1 MSPQPRISPRLIRQL
16 EGRCC
21 YGACPAQAADGSDY
35 CAPHAETEAVRQA
48 DNRKRQRQA
57 RADVA
62 RCIESGCGRKVDR
75 VRRADGSAVL
85 RRCGTC
91 ARAKNVG
98 RRTIRRGVTDHGA
111 GVTSAVATAATV
123 KLEVGRDG
131 ATRTRYCPR
140 PGQRGGP
147 SKEEVRRARLR
158 LVTDALRL
166 VGVFQGAYDEAT
178 LAQIDALPRIQ
189 RAEAKALLASSLVR
203 AARLLL
209 LVAEEEDPE
218 LRGTCAGCGRSHE
231 AD

>member
-1 MSPQPRISPRLIRQL
+1 MDRAKRL
-16 EGRCC
+16 
-21 YGACPAQAADGSDY
+21 AASRVPDN
-35 CAPHAETEAVRQA
+35 
-48 DNRKRQRQA
+48 DNR
-57 RADVA
+57 VP
-62 RCIESGCGRKVDR
+62 
-75 VRRADGSAVL
+75 
-85 RRCGTC
+85 GTE
-91 ARAKNVG
+91 
-98 RRTIRRGVTDHGA
+98 
-111 GVTSAVATAATV
+111 ATAATV
-123 KLEVGRDG
+123 KLEIGRDG

-158 LVTDALRL
+158 LVADALRL
-166 VGVFQGAYDEAT
+166 VGVFQGAYDEGT

-209 LVAEEEDPE
+209 LVAEEEDPD